1 MRDTVKLKLH
11 WKKGATNGIEGV
23 DDGALEA
30 DLKKIQ
36 ETFCQTVVERAIP
49 IIEKFAIQEIEGYY
63 DEYDPEYDR
72 REEEGNPP
80 AYFYIRSDQMRNKSF
95 QQFTEINGKTYQGGI
110 EFDPSATKHM
120 GGYKRGSDKPSKP
133 GITEEQ
139 IYTSVWDLG
148 YHGRT
153 SYTYRVYGSG
163 DAYTHGYRT
172 VTETAYIARTP
183 HRFDRLIKNA
193 SNQKYIKQLTN
204 AGISAVQ
211 KQKYSVLKFG

>member
-30 DLKKIQ
+30 DIKKIH
-36 ETFCQTVVERAIP
+36 ETFCQTVIERAIP
-49 IIEKFAIQEIEGYY
+49 IIEKFAIQEMEGYY

-80 AYFYIRSDQMRNKSF
+80 MYIYDRTDQMRNKSF
-95 QQFTEINGKTYQGGI
+95 QQFTKVNGKIYQGGI

-153 SYTYRVYGSG
+153 SYTYRVYE
-163 DAYTHGYRT
+163 YNGYRS
-172 VTETAYIARTP
+172 VTETEYIAGTP